1 MIPYQIHLKICDSN
15 MFSLNICDFDINICG
30 FNTIVTC
37 NSYKNVWLYLLQ
49 NVIFLKYANFFFLRS
64 NKKNAEILSK
74 IRFFFLILRSKNHFS
89 LS

>member
-1 MIPYQIHLKICDSN
+1 

-49 NVIFLKYANFFFLRS
+49 NVIFLKYANFFFFVLTNQMQKS
-64 NKKNAEILSK
+64 LQK
-74 IRFFFLILRSKNHFS
+74 FDFFLSYLKN
-89 LS
+89 

>member
-15 MFSLNICDFDINICG
+15 I
-30 FNTIVTC
+30 IVTC
-37 NSYKNVWLYLLQ
+37 NCYKNVWLYLLQ

-74 IRFFFLILRSKNHFS
+74 IRFFFLILRSKKHFS
-89 LS
+89 NK